1 MQYECKITVLETNVF
16 PELQEKYLADSKSG
30 PCPCFKAGDTFV
42 LKRTP
47 EEEEWLSKQD
57 FHNGADQAY
66 TGLSID
72 PVDAGLIE
80 YGAPDACSIEDHKSG
95 RKGC

>member
-1 MQYECKITVLETNVF
+1 MNPPQTWARLRNALRHYCRGGSFIDI
-16 PELQEKYLADSKSG
+16 PE
-30 PCPCFKAGDTFV
+30 
-42 LKRTP
+42 TP

-72 PVDAGLIE
+72 PADAGLIE
-80 YGAPDACSIEDHKSG
+80 YGAPDACSIEDQKSG